1 MGSRESLSS
10 HSSEKNGQTLL
21 SSPPSSPTTPLSSAA
36 TASPPAASS
45 QYCSNGRD
53 QKDTSASPHLATSS
67 SWTSSQLTST
77 QQTSSVSSSMS
88 SLLSTERTLS
98 AKGNSNASLS
108 SIKESRVPS
117 GASSVTST
125 QSSSAERA
133 SSLRDS
139 RPIQRGSSLSSLKSN
154 YSADQKNSSV
164 TETRVSNSASPQQP
178 RKLYR
183 TASSSSSSSSSLFTY
198 QLSTSSSLTS
208 LHISEDYKSCHGSV
222 QSLMSLNQQEGE
234 HVRKISHMR
243 CGSDLITKHSA
254 AAASSNGYQKP
265 ESLLSVGLPQRESS
279 VFSSALDICSSGRDA
294 KALYSCEAEHSHEL
308 SFPQGALFSN
318 VYPSVEPGWLQAT
331 YNGKTGLIPENYITY
346 L

>member
-21 SSPPSSPTTPLSSAA
+21 SSPPSSPTTEASLSPAA

-45 QYCSNGRD
+45 QYCSNGNG
-53 QKDTSASPHLATSS
+53 QKDPSAPPHLGTSS
-67 SWTSSQLTST
+67 SWTSPQPTLT

-98 AKGNSNASLS
+98 AKGSSNASLS

-125 QSSSAERA
+125 QCSSVEHTSSPREGRA
-133 SSLRDS
+133 
-139 RPIQRGSSLSSLKSN
+139 IQRGSSLSSLKSSC
-154 YSADQKNSSV
+154 SADQKMSSV
-164 TETRVSNSASPQQP
+164 PETETNSASPQQP

-208 LHISEDYKSCHGSV
+208 LHISEGKSLKTSGETGIIGFFVLGSHFLHILLQIIKAVTGQSRASCHSTKGKGGTHVKSHTCAV
-222 QSLMSLNQQEGE
+222 ALM
-234 HVRKISHMR
+234 
-243 CGSDLITKHSA
+243 
-254 AAASSNGYQKP
+254 
-265 ESLLSVGLPQRESS
+265 
-279 VFSSALDICSSGRDA
+279 
-294 KALYSCEAEHSHEL
+294 
-308 SFPQGALFSN
+308 
-318 VYPSVEPGWLQAT
+318 
-331 YNGKTGLIPENYITY
+331 
-346 L
+346 

>member
-21 SSPPSSPTTPLSSAA
+21 SSPPSSPTIEASLSSAA

-45 QYCSNGRD
+45 QYRSNGSD
-53 QKDTSASPHLATSS
+53 QKDTSASPHLVTSS

-77 QQTSSVSSSMS
+77 QQTSSASSSMS

-108 SIKESRVPS
+108 SIKESRVAS
-117 GASSVTST
+117 GASSFTST
-125 QSSSAERA
+125 QCSSVERA
-133 SSLRDS
+133 SSLRES
-139 RPIQRGSSLSSLKSN
+139 RPIQRGSSLSSLKSS
-154 YSADQKNSSV
+154 YSADQQKSSV
-164 TETRVSNSASPQQP
+164 TETRVTNSASPQQP

-208 LHISEDYKSCHGSV
+208 LHISEGKSLITGRKTCIIRFFCVWFSFFPHFIADYKSCHGSV
-222 QSLMSLNQQEGE
+222 QSLMSLNPGEGG
-234 HVRKISHMR
+234 HARKISHMR

-265 ESLLSVGLPQRESS
+265 ESLWVLLKLLISHVT
-279 VFSSALDICSSGRDA
+279 VF
-294 KALYSCEAEHSHEL
+294 
-308 SFPQGALFSN
+308 
-318 VYPSVEPGWLQAT
+318 
-331 YNGKTGLIPENYITY
+331 
-346 L
+346 